1 MRPDRMIAALTLA
14 IGAAF
19 PTAAFAV
26 PYAQLSSTETQMGG
40 AAKVVTFNA
49 CDGAKRLSSL
59 GGAVGFP
66 EAGSYFVTA
75 AGQVGGAGTGTVKL
89 WIRLNGKDVENSN
102 AEQSVTNGTTSVLVS
117 QGVVEVKAGDK
128 LTLVFST
135 TVPTIGLVATK
146 AGKEPCVP
154 SMIFSAF
161 LVSSGDYAQLSSSET
176 QPSEPAAKTVN
187 LNQTDAAKGITN
199 QAGTI
204 TFGQDGVYYV
214 IAAAQVGGGGSGLV
228 RLWFRMNGSDVDN
241 TNTEQFLA
249 RGETAVLVSQRVAR
263 AQAGDRMT
271 LTHVGKGSRVALVAS
286 RPKGEPV
293 IPSMILSAFRT
304 GKTFAQLSSL
314 KTQPAGSVG
323 TPLALEQHDALSGVA
338 NDNGVVTIRESG
350 TYFVIAGGQAGGKGT
365 GTVRLWMRQN
375 GKDVENSNTEQSIS
389 AGSTAVV
396 ICQSVI
402 ELEAGDTIQLM
413 QSARGDR
420 VGMVSTPKATAPAV
434 PSVILSL
441 FSID

>member
-1 MRPDRMIAALTLA
+1 
-14 IGAAF
+14 
-19 PTAAFAV
+19 
-26 PYAQLSSTETQMGG
+26 MGG

-89 WIRLNGKDVENSN
+89 WIHLNGKDVENSN
-102 AEQSVTNGTTSVLVS
+102 AEQSVTEGTTSVLVS

-128 LTLVFST
+128 LTLVFSS

-176 QPSEPAAKTVN
+176 QPSQPAPRTVN
-187 LNQTDAAKGITN
+187 LNTTDAAKGITN

-204 TFGQDGVYYV
+204 TFGQEGVYYV

-228 RLWFRMNGSDVDN
+228 RLWFRMNESDVDN

-249 RGETAVLVSQRVAR
+249 RGETAVLVSPRVAW

-304 GKTFAQLSSL
+304 GKTCAQWSSL

-323 TPLALEQHDALSGVA
+323 TPLALEQNDASCGVA
-338 NDNGVVTIRESG
+338 NNHGVVTIRESG
-350 TYFVIAGGQAGGKGT
+350 TYFVIAGARPGQRHRHSQTLDAPEWQGRRELQHRTSSSG
-365 GTVRLWMRQN
+365 
-375 GKDVENSNTEQSIS
+375 I
-389 AGSTAVV
+389 ACSTAVV
-396 ICQSVI
+396 ICQSVDR
-402 ELEAGDTIQLM
+402 AWRSGDTIQLM
-413 QSARGDR
+413 QSARGHG

>member
-1 MRPDRMIAALTLA
+1 MCAALTLA

-26 PYAQLSSTETQMGG
+26 PYAQLSSNETQMGG
-40 AAKVVTFNA
+40 SAKVVTFNA
-49 CDGAKRLSSL
+49 CDGAMRLSSL

-75 AGQVGGAGTGTVKL
+75 AGQIGGMGTGTVKL
-89 WIRLNGKDVENSN
+89 WLRLNGKDVDNSN
-102 AEQSVTNGTTSVLVS
+102 AEQSVIRGTTSVLVS
-117 QGVVEVKAGDK
+117 QGVVEVKSGDK

-135 TVPTIGLVATK
+135 TSPDIGLIATK

-161 LVSSGDYAQLSSSET
+161 LVSSGDYAQLSSSES
-176 QPSEPAAKTVN
+176 QPCEPASKTVN

-214 IAAAQVGGGGSGLV
+214 IAAGQVLGGGSGLV
-228 RLWFRMNGSDVDN
+228 RLWFRMNGTDVDN
-241 TNTEQFLA
+241 TTTEQFLT
-249 RGETAVLVSQRVAR
+249 RGETAVLISQRVAR
-263 AQAGDRMT
+263 AKAGDVMT
-271 LTHVGKGSRVALVAS
+271 LSHSGKGTKLALAAS
-286 RPKGEPV
+286 RPRGEPV

-304 GKTFAQLSSL
+304 GTSFAQLSSL
-314 KTQPAGSVG
+314 KTQLPGEAGK
-323 TPLALEQHDALSGVA
+323 PLALEQNDALGGVV
-338 NDNGVVTIRESG
+338 NENGLVTIREAG
-350 TYFVIAGGQAGGKGT
+350 TYFAIAGGQAGGKGT
-365 GTVRLWMRQN
+365 GTVRLWLRQN
-375 GKDVENSNTEQSIS
+375 GKDVENSNTEQSVT
-389 AGSTAVV
+389 AGSTAVL

-413 QSARGDR
+413 QSARGDS
-420 VGMVSTPKATAPAV
+420 VGMVSTPRATAPAV

-441 FSID
+441 FRID